1 VIHGGTDASA
11 ARDLPGH
18 HSAVARTG
26 EPRSAWSIP
35 GWIITELGEARC
47 RKIAQEVLDE
57 CYRAKLSKAQAIDCA
72 LSGLEAVA
80 GTQADG
86 SRFAA

>member
-1 VIHGGTDASA
+1 MKTKTKIALT
-11 ARDLPGH
+11 
-18 HSAVARTG
+18 
-26 EPRSAWSIP
+26 IP

-57 CYRAKLSKAQAIDCA
+57 CYRAKLSKAQAIACA

-80 GTQADG
+80 GTQADS